1 MDETQGPGEASRS
14 WLKRGHQLFTQPC
27 TFLRAVTEID
37 QLTNDSTPE
46 IAFAGRSN
54 VGKSSLVNAVVNR
67 KSLARVSNTP
77 GRTKE
82 IILFDLAGQM
92 MIADLPGYGFARVS
106 KAVSAHWHRL
116 IDAYLRTRPQL
127 QRVCLLIDSRH
138 PPHDSDRLMMA
149 ILDSAAVSYV
159 IVLTKMDKLNAT
171 ERQRAINDAIE
182 LRQHHVTIHPE
193 LFATS
198 SETGEGLPELR
209 AHLARLAKPAD
220 KGYKPANR
228 EMR

>member
-1 MDETQGPGEASRS
+1 
-14 WLKRGHQLFTQPC
+14 
-27 TFLRAVTEID
+27 
-37 QLTNDSTPE
+37 
-46 IAFAGRSN
+46 
-54 VGKSSLVNAVVNR
+54 
-67 KSLARVSNTP
+67 
-77 GRTKE
+77 
-82 IILFDLAGQM
+82 M
-92 MIADLPGYGFARVS
+92 ME
-106 KAVSAHWHRL
+106 
-116 IDAYLRTRPQL
+116 
-127 QRVCLLIDSRH
+127 
-138 PPHDSDRLMMA
+138 

-198 SETGEGLPELR
+198 SETAEGLPELR

>member
-1 MDETQGPGEASRS
+1 MEEAPATGEASRS

-27 TFLRAVTEID
+27 TFVRAVTDIS
-37 QLTNDSTPE
+37 QMSTDNVPE

-67 KSLARVSNTP
+67 KALARVSNTP
-77 GRTKE
+77 GRTRE
-82 IILFDLAGQM
+82 IILFDLVGQL
-92 MIADLPGYGFARVS
+92 MIADLPGYGFAKVS
-106 KAVSAHWHRL
+106 KVVSASWHRL
-116 IDAYLRTRPQL
+116 IDSYLRKRPQL
-127 QRVCLLIDSRH
+127 KRVCLLIDSRH
-138 PPHDSDRLMMA
+138 PPHDSDRLMME
-149 ILDSAAVSYV
+149 ILDGAAVSYV

-182 LRQHHVTIHPE
+182 LREYHTSIYPE

-198 SETGEGLPELR
+198 SETAEGLPDLR

-220 KGYKPANR
+220 KGYKPENR
-228 EMR
+228 GTR

>member
-1 MDETQGPGEASRS
+1 
-14 WLKRGHQLFTQPC
+14 
-27 TFLRAVTEID
+27 
-37 QLTNDSTPE
+37 
-46 IAFAGRSN
+46 
-54 VGKSSLVNAVVNR
+54 
-67 KSLARVSNTP
+67 
-77 GRTKE
+77 
-82 IILFDLAGQM
+82 
-92 MIADLPGYGFARVS
+92 
-106 KAVSAHWHRL
+106 VSAHWHRL

-127 QRVCLLIDSRH
+127 KRVCLLIDSRH
-138 PPHDSDRLMMA
+138 PPHDSDRLMME

-198 SETGEGLPELR
+198 SETAEGLPELR